1 MSKKSLL
8 ASFGVRS
15 LEILRAVVSGNFLYP
30 ATIDGL
36 VSIGWASVLE
46 DGTVALTIA
55 GQAAHALL
63 EKLDAI
69 PEEHVDLLESLSG
82 TIPEQEPV
90 VTGADKPAS
99 RHNPFGSP

>member
-15 LEILRAVVSGNFLYP
+15 LNILRAVVSGGFLYP
-30 ATIDGL
+30 ATIEGL
-36 VSIGWASVLE
+36 VSIGWASVLGN
-46 DGTVALTIA
+46 GTVVLTIA
-55 GQAAHALL
+55 GQEAHALL

-82 TIPEQEPV
+82 AVDEQEPV
-90 VTGADKPAS
+90 VTGADQPAS